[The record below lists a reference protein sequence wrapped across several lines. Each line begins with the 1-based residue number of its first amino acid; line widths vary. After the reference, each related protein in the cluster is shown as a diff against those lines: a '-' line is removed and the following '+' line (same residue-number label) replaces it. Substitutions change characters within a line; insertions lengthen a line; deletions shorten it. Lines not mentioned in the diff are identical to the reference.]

1 MFQNACPDC
10 DPGSAFYGGERCCK
24 DVPQVWCWVWWL
36 CWIIYLAGEV
46 RILEIPPCCCQG
58 MECHEEC
65 ARPRFVPGK
74 SIILHFTDSPSILY
88 QNVQFIPRQGPH
100 HAQRRYGTLQVTPRN
115 QVPHWTWQKRD
126 GEPDLVEGANM
137 QTRTFRKLCG
147 MFCGPRKATNICHPG
162 VLQYRCNIV
171 QNYAILQI
179 FLKRRFPSLTLIQAV
194 WLGRRLATNWM
205 SGSWAV

>member
-1 MFQNACPDC
+1 MI
-10 DPGSAFYGGERCCK
+10 R
-24 DVPQVWCWVWWL
+24 L

-115 QVPHWTWQKRD
+115 QVPH
-126 GEPDLVEGANM
+126 
-137 QTRTFRKLCG
+137 
-147 MFCGPRKATNICHPG
+147 
-162 VLQYRCNIV
+162 
-171 QNYAILQI
+171 
-179 FLKRRFPSLTLIQAV
+179 
-194 WLGRRLATNWM
+194 
-205 SGSWAV
+205 